1 MGAGGVVQ
9 GLGVA
14 LNGHR
19 GGQRLFGVGLVP
31 GVLGDGGA
39 VEGLVDGF
47 EVDAGGSCGTAV
59 EDVDGD
65 ESCLGDE
72 DGDLLGV
79 HRPEEHEAAGGLT
92 RLERQVVVV
101 VLDLVLHAGGG

>member
-1 MGAGGVVQ
+1 MG
-9 GLGVA
+9 
-14 LNGHR
+14 H
-19 GGQRLFGVGLVP
+19 
-31 GVLGDGGA
+31 GGA

-47 EVDAGGSCGTAV
+47 EVDAGSCCGAAV

-79 HRPEEHEAAGGLT
+79 HGPEEDEAAGGLT
-92 RLERQVVVV
+92 RLEGEVVVV
-101 VLDLVLHAGGG
+101 VLDLVLDAVGGYPGPVGGQVQQAHPVGAPVEGLPQAGT